1 MQYYSILLIICMLSF
16 ISSIPSPAAAI
27 IINWSNETM
36 QEFYMRIAIEQAK
49 AAVNTG
55 GAPYGALIVNPNKN
69 EIVVKGR
76 NHAGHNP
83 IWHAEMDAI
92 NRLNNLLPKNISVYA
107 IAKNL
112 ELYTTAESCSMCM
125 SAIAWSGF
133 GRVIYGTSIPY
144 IESQGQNQIEIRSVE
159 VAKASSKFSNV
170 TVIGGVL
177 VDETNELY
185 NKKNVKHQH
194 HHVPHHHHHDHS
206 HHH

>member
-1 MQYYSILLIICMLSF
+1 M
-16 ISSIPSPAAAI
+16 
-27 IINWSNETM
+27 
-36 QEFYMRIAIEQAK
+36 
-49 AAVNTG
+49 
-55 GAPYGALIVNPNKN
+55 
-69 EIVVKGR
+69 
-76 NHAGHNP
+76 
-83 IWHAEMDAI
+83 
-92 NRLNNLLPKNISVYA
+92 YA

-185 NKKNVKHQH
+185 NKKNIKHQH

>member
-1 MQYYSILLIICMLSF
+1 MTVSEINGKKAITNYKTIKVFNIKNIPRISLIECELETGRTHQIRVHMKYKGASLLAL
-16 ISSIPSPAAAI
+16 
-27 IINWSNETM
+27 E
-36 QEFYMRIAIEQAK
+36 
-49 AAVNTG
+49 
-55 GAPYGALIVNPNKN
+55 GALSSGVGSIQS
-69 EIVVKGR
+69 I
-76 NHAGHNP
+76 
-83 IWHAEMDAI
+83 
-92 NRLNNLLPKNISVYA
+92 LPKNISVYA

-185 NKKNVKHQH
+185 NKKNVKHLH